1 MLRGLYTSASG
12 MSAQLI
18 AQEVISNNLANAN
31 TTGYKKDMAVN
42 NAFNQLVI
50 SRVNDPSR
58 STNSNKDLDTA
69 PVIGVLGTG
78 VQPAGT
84 FTDYANGALQ
94 QTENPFDVA
103 ISGDGFFVIQTPQ
116 GERYTR
122 DGSFTINTQGD
133 LVTKD
138 GYTVVGRRGNVNVG
152 AGENLSINTDG
163 SVIANGSLVNELMV
177 VIPEN
182 KQSLHKVGNNLY
194 AVNQGGAVKDA
205 EHVQVAQGYLETSNV
220 NVVSEMV
227 NMLSGLRIYE
237 ANQKAI
243 QMQDQSLGLLISDI
257 ARV

>member
-12 MSAQLI
+12 MSAQLT
-18 AQEVISNNLANAN
+18 AQDVISNNLANAN

-42 NAFNQLVI
+42 NAFSQLLI
-50 SRVNDPSR
+50 SRVD
-58 STNSNKDLDTA
+58 DVLDREGDK
-69 PVIGVLGTG
+69 VIGTLGTG
-78 VQPAGT
+78 VQTAGT
-84 FTDYANGALQ
+84 FTDYASGALQ

-122 DGSFTINTQGD
+122 DGSFTINAQGD

-138 GYTVVGRRGNVNVG
+138 GYIVVGRQGNVNVG
-152 AGENLSINTDG
+152 TGENLSISADG
-163 SVIANGSLVNELMV
+163 SVTSNGAEVNQLMV
-177 VIPEN
+177 VVPEN
-182 KQSLHKVGNNLY
+182 SQSLHKVGNNLY
-194 AVNQGGAVKDA
+194 ALNQGGAVRDA
-205 EHVQVAQGYLETSNV
+205 DRVQVAQGYLESSNV

-227 NMLSGLRIYE
+227 TMISGMRIYE

-243 QMQDQSLGLLISDI
+243 QMQDQSLGLLISDV